1 MEQIYLVL
9 DSNGIPIA
17 QAVLESPANADV
29 MQLRILQGS
38 ADIVTARR
46 DVQLIGMDDR
56 AQARRGLVI
65 RQRGDQV
72 VIQPTAALGAEA
84 RENLRIQTDFESVM
98 YPITGYWKGQR
109 HIKGHD
115 LSCGGVA
122 FHTAQ
127 AVKVGEVV
135 QIVLPVTDSPLLL
148 RTRILRKLNT
158 DEPDPLY
165 AARFVDLCLD
175 EEVAIRKA
183 VFSIQVS
190 RPKPKA

>member
-38 ADIVTARR
+38 ADTVTARR

-84 RENLRIQTDFESVM
+84 RENLRILTDFESVI
-98 YPITGYWKGQR
+98 YPVTGRWKGFR
-109 HIKGHD
+109 KVVGKD

-122 FHTAQ
+122 FWADRPLEEREI
-127 AVKVGEVV
+127 VEM
-135 QIVLPVTDSPLLL
+135 VLPVTDSPLIVK
-148 RTRILRKLNT
+148 TQILREL
-158 DEPDPLY
+158 PDDTTEKPLY
-165 AARFVDLCLD
+165 ASKFVDLIQD
-175 EEVAIRKA
+175 EEALIRKA
-183 VFSIQVS
+183 VFCIQIDS
-190 RPKPKA
+190 AD

>member
-17 QAVLESPANADV
+17 QAVLESSANADV

-38 ADIVTARR
+38 ADTVTARR

-84 RENLRIQTDFESVM
+84 RENLRILTDFESVI
-98 YPITGYWKGQR
+98 YPVTGRWKGFR
-109 HIKGHD
+109 KVVGKD

-122 FHTAQ
+122 FYTEASLIE
-127 AVKVGEVV
+127 KEVV
-135 QIVLPVTDSPLLL
+135 ELVLPVTDEPLLL
-148 RTRILRKLNT
+148 KVRMLRSLPS
-158 DEPDPLY
+158 DREMALW
-165 AARFVDLCLD
+165 AARFVDLILD
-175 EEVAIRKA
+175 EEIMIRKS

-190 RPKPKA
+190 EKNID